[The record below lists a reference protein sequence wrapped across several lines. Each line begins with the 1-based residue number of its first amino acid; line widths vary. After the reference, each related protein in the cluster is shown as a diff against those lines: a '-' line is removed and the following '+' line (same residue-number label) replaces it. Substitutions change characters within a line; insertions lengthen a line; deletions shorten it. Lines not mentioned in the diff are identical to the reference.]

1 MTIQEGLQT
10 TSGSMSSSGTHD
22 GLLESNASTYT
33 RELKSPYDAND
44 DNGVNQNSPM
54 INDLPNHGI
63 KKVIFILPSYVKA
76 SLEKGD
82 DGYKGTER
90 SAVYTLSELVSRGI
104 EVHLIAPKGSNI
116 PGVILHPSCDTPHW
130 DFSDPENP
138 RTASEETRNKVLRRT
153 IELMKELVAELK
165 PDIVDC
171 HIAHNEEMDQA
182 LTRLPVPHMVTF
194 HGPTKD
200 MPALRD
206 AVLKTPQLPVVTV
219 SELQQKFL
227 PEANYVGVV
236 PNGLPRDAIPFRRRT
251 EEEVQNTSK
260 SGHLVMLT
268 RLSPKKDIP
277 RGIEIAKQS
286 GRHLVIGGALLHDQR
301 DRAYFDSVLGPL
313 LAGSGASASV
323 TLRGDVGEANKAA
336 FLAGAAA
343 LLALTKRRADD
354 EWGPEYIE
362 ADGMHI
368 TEALAA
374 GVPVLCD
381 AGVDPAKVPPRAG
394 FRGCD
399 TVAAALDALAI
410 LHTVR
415 PEDCRAHFLDNYT
428 VDRTVDK
435 RLRVYAKLVRGFFFS
450 GSLVAGCL
458 VKWGF
463 VLEFRMTGAEPIKDD
478 LGVLLSVILI

>member
-10 TSGSMSSSGTHD
+10 GSGSMSPSGTHE
-22 GLLESNASTYT
+22 GLLKSNESTYT
-33 RELKSPYDAND
+33 RELKSPCDAND

-54 INDLPNHGI
+54 INGLPNHGI
-63 KKVIFILPSYVKA
+63 KKVLFILPSYVKA

-116 PGVILHPSCDTPHW
+116 PGVITHPSCDTPHW

-206 AVLKTPQLPVVTV
+206 TVLKTPQLPVVTV

-236 PNGLPRDAIPFRRRT
+236 PNGMPRDAIPFHRT
-251 EEEVQNTSK
+251 EEEEKKNK
-260 SGHLVMLT
+260 SGHLVMLA

-277 RGIEIAKQS
+277 RGIEIAKRS
-286 GRHLVIGGALLHDQR
+286 GRHLIIGGALLNDQR
-301 DRAYFDSVLGPL
+301 DRAYFDAVLGPL
-313 LAGSGASASV
+313 LAGSRASA
-323 TLRGDVGEANKAA
+323 TLRGDVGEANKAP

-343 LLALTKRRADD
+343 LLALTKRRAD

-374 GVPVLCD
+374 GLPVLCD
-381 AGVDPAKVPPRAG
+381 AGVDPAKVPPHVG

-399 TVAAALDALAI
+399 TVAAALDALRH
-410 LHTVR
+410 LHTIR
-415 PEDCRAHFLDNYT
+415 PEDCRRHFLDNYT

-435 RLRVYAKLVRGFFFS
+435 RLSVYAKLVR
-450 GSLVAGCL
+450 
-458 VKWGF
+458 
-463 VLEFRMTGAEPIKDD
+463 EF
-478 LGVLLSVILI
+478 